1 MKKLWRCSVCGYVHE
16 GEDAPDACPKCGAPK
31 DKFVSLA
38 AEEADKIYK
47 SDRTNDIH
55 MEIVKL
61 MGKVGKLCKEGIDI
75 NLDPGCYAAFTKAK
89 DEAWVIKQRSK
100 AELEAHMKKGKW

>member
-1 MKKLWRCSVCGYVHE
+1 MLWKCTVCGYTHE
-16 GEDAPDACPKCGAPK
+16 GDKAPDACPKCGAPA
-31 DKFVSLA
+31 DKFNALSDEDAKKVYA
-38 AEEADKIYK
+38 

-61 MGKVGKLCKEGIDI
+61 AMKIEALAKEGIEID
-75 NLDPGCYAAFTKAK
+75 LDPPCVALFNQAK

-100 AELEAHMKKGKW
+100 AEIAGHIGRGKW